1 MELVKRII
9 TGILFLGI
17 MIGGILYS
25 PYSFITLFV
34 LIAIGC
40 FIEFIKLLNIISK
53 SYEVASFMK
62 FSFSISFI
70 FLPFYMIITSGF
82 HNGNFNNYLI
92 LAYFTF
98 IWTNDTMAY
107 VTGKLFGKNKLA
119 PAISAGKTIEGT
131 IGGITFG
138 TLISVGLW
146 YAFTVFQQYQLWH
159 FILLAFFVSVFAVIS
174 DLSESKFKRLANV
187 KDSGNLLPGHG
198 GLLDRFDSVLLS
210 APILY
215 IYVRLISL

>member
-1 MELVKRII
+1 
-9 TGILFLGI
+9 
-17 MIGGILYS
+17 
-25 PYSFITLFV
+25 
-34 LIAIGC
+34 
-40 FIEFIKLLNIISK
+40 
-53 SYEVASFMK
+53 
-62 FSFSISFI
+62 
-70 FLPFYMIITSGF
+70 
-82 HNGNFNNYLI
+82 
-92 LAYFTF
+92 
-98 IWTNDTMAY
+98 MAY

>member
-9 TGILFLGI
+9 TGILFLI
-17 MIGGILYS
+17 LMIGGILYS
-25 PYSFITLFV
+25 PYSFIALFV

-40 FIEFIKLLNIISK
+40 FIEFNKLMGIISQT
-53 SYEVASFMK
+53 YELPPFMK

-70 FLPFYMIITSGF
+70 FLPFYMIVSSAFFKGE
-82 HNGNFNNYLI
+82 FNNYLV
-92 LAYFTF
+92 LAYFII
-98 IWTNDTMAY
+98 IWVNDTMAY

-119 PAISAGKTIEGT
+119 PSISAGKTIEGT
-131 IGGITFG
+131 VGGIIFAA
-138 TLISVGLW
+138 LAAVGVW
-146 YAFTVFQQYQLWH
+146 YLFPVLQYNVLWH
-159 FILLAFFVSVFAVIS
+159 FVVLAVVIAALAVVS
-174 DLSESKFKRLANV
+174 DLSESKIKRLANV

>member
-25 PYSFITLFV
+25 PYSFVILFV

-40 FIEFIKLLNIISK
+40 FIEFVKLLGIISK
-53 SYEVASFMK
+53 THEVSSFMK
-62 FSFSISFI
+62 FSFSISFV

-82 HNGNFNNYLI
+82 YNGTFNNYLI
-92 LAYFTF
+92 LAYFIF

-107 VTGKLFGKNKLA
+107 VTGKLFGKHKLA
-119 PAISAGKTIEGT
+119 PTISAGKTIEGT
-131 IGGITFG
+131 IGGILFG
-138 TLISVGLW
+138 TLISIGIW
-146 YAFTVFQQYQLWH
+146 YLFPVFQQYVLWQ
-159 FILLAFFVSVFAVIS
+159 FALLAFIISIFAVFS

-215 IYVRLISL
+215 IYIRLISL